1 MKYEEAAP
9 YLAKLSLMS
18 SNLNNAAEISA
29 DDFFNTNRYEGP
41 IYQTKNLQDRTLAQI
56 APSDSA
62 RAKVREQIEAEI
74 RTFQRN
80 VWMGD
85 SVRSKNTADT
95 SKVESTDGEQRKV
108 ASRKVAPEKL
118 KKQKTP
124 KPQTSSPR
132 SSATLSVRRQRH

>member
-1 MKYEEAAP
+1 
-9 YLAKLSLMS
+9 MS

-56 APSDSA
+56 APTDSA
-62 RAKVREQIEAEI
+62 RTKVREQIEAEI

-85 SVRSKNTADT
+85 SVKPEMSPTPPRWKAPTASTARSLRAMWRPKS
-95 SKVESTDGEQRKV
+95 SK
-108 ASRKVAPEKL
+108 SRRPPNL
-118 KKQKTP
+118 KRHHP
-124 KPQTSSPR
+124 V

>member
-1 MKYEEAAP
+1 M
-9 YLAKLSLMS
+9 
-18 SNLNNAAEISA
+18 
-29 DDFFNTNRYEGP
+29 
-41 IYQTKNLQDRTLAQI
+41 
-56 APSDSA
+56 
-62 RAKVREQIEAEI
+62 REQIEAEI